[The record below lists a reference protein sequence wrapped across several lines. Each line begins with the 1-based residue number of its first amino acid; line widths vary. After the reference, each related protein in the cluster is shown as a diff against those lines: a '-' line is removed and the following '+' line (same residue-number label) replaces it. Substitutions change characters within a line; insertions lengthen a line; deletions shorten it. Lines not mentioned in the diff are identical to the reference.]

1 MLGFSQ
7 VPTVRVGHRLV
18 LSGVRVNSSMEPS
31 PQGMNPMEGIHIPK
45 LSAHGW
51 VYSGPRKERTRRPGR
66 VLATN

>member
-45 LSAHGW
+45 LSAH
-51 VYSGPRKERTRRPGR
+51 
-66 VLATN
+66 